1 MSDVKNT
8 ESLKILLCQTIQIIN
23 IIIINITL
31 LLINYNTIV
40 IAITNFGNT
49 MQNMLTMQRNSATVI
64 VVFLKEICL

>member
-1 MSDVKNT
+1 MSDVQNT

-23 IIIINITL
+23 IIIITITL
-31 LLINYNTIV
+31 LLIDYNIIV
-40 IAITNFGNT
+40 IAITNFGDT